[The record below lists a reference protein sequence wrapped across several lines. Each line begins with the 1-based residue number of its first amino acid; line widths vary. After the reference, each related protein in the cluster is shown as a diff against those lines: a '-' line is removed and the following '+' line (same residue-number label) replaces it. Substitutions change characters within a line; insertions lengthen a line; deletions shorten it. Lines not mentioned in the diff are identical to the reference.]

1 VRYQGEKVMY
11 EHRGKEFALFDNVA
25 AAAQHVKDC
34 EARRK
39 RREAEEAEA
48 RDRELWA
55 IDAAVAARDTGGRAA
70 RAAGGRPTV
79 LSLLQRLRAPGGWA
93 RRAAAVEE
101 LLLELSAGG
110 ACASLLSGRGLVDGD
125 GAAAAAAQLVDA
137 LIARC
142 AAAQLRGGADA
153 EPLLRL

>member
-1 VRYQGEKVMY
+1 MRVRAG
-11 EHRGKEFALFDNVA
+11 GSASAAGGAPGGGA
-25 AAAQHVKDC
+25 AAALNALELLASRMARQRAFVALVSTTA
-34 EARRK
+34 EAPPAVRAFAEGL
-39 RREAEEAEA
+39 RREERA

-110 ACASLLSGRGLVDGD
+110 ACFAS
-125 GAAAAAAQLVDA
+125 
-137 LIARC
+137 
-142 AAAQLRGGADA
+142 
-153 EPLLRL
+153 